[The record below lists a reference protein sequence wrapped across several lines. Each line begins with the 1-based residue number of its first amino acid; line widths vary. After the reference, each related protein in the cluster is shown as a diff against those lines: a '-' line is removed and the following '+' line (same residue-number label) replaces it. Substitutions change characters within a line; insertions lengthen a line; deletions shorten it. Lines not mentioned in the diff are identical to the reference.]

1 MKAIRRRMPVRA
13 SDDSGLSLIEVL
25 VAMMVFAIISIGIA
39 YSLTSALAMTSD
51 ARSREVAANLA
62 AQDID
67 LVRAVE
73 DVFSVGEAN
82 KTFVVNGTTFRLH
95 REASWIP
102 STGVDASCGSGG
114 GQLRYKRVNVAVE
127 WDGMRAAASAVRSD
141 TIITPGSRI
150 NDPDLGSILVSV
162 ITAAGTGSAGVT
174 VTAVPSSTANGAVAI
189 TETIKPTDAEGCTYI
204 LKVTPGNYDVTVSRA
219 GYVDIKQ
226 AATSTSIVGV
236 GKGTAASV
244 AFQYDKAG
252 LITASYASN
261 APAGTTLIPTT
272 LDTTLRNT
280 YGLFNFA
287 ATTSARSKTFNMHPF
302 DSYEVFAGRY
312 VAPTE
317 TSAGCVAADPSAWTT
332 PAAAD
337 GAVGP
342 APSTVTSTGSVN
354 VAMGVLTVLNLNGK
368 YLRAVSQA
376 YAPGDGAAGC
386 GTSATG
392 QMSYVIGPLSSN
404 AAQIAL
410 PFGAWLLTSG
420 NSTTQATAV
429 PASSLAKVTRADI
442 AGTGVVTLDPRVV
455 PTP

>member
-1 MKAIRRRMPVRA
+1 MKSLNDRLVTHRG
-13 SDDSGLSLIEVL
+13 DDSGLSLIEIM
-25 VAMMVFAIISIGIA
+25 VAMMVFAIISIAIA
-39 YSLTSALAMTSD
+39 YSLTSALTMTSD

-73 DVFSVGEAN
+73 DVFSVDDDD
-82 KTFVVNGTTFRLH
+82 KTFTVNGATFRLR
-95 REASWIP
+95 RETNWIP

-114 GQLRYKRVNVAVE
+114 GQLRYKRVNVTVT
-127 WDGMRAAASAVRSD
+127 WDGMRAATSPVRAD
-141 TIITPGSRI
+141 TLITPGSRI
-150 NDPDLGSILVSV
+150 NDPELGSILVSV

-174 VTAVPSSTANGAVAI
+174 VTAVPSSPANGAIPI
-189 TETIKPTDAEGCTYI
+189 TETIKPTDAEGCTYV

-236 GKGTAASV
+236 GKGTAASA

-252 LITASYASN
+252 VITASYASN
-261 APAGTTLIPTT
+261 APAGTTLIPTS
-272 LDTTLRNT
+272 LETTLRNT
-280 YGLFNFA
+280 YGLFNSV
-287 ATTSARSKTFNMHPF
+287 ATTNARSKTFNMHPF
-302 DSYEVFAGRY
+302 DSYEVFSGRY

-317 TSAGCVAADPSAWTT
+317 TSAGCVSADPSAWTT

-354 VAMGVLTVLNLNGK
+354 VSMGVLTVLNLNGS
-368 YLRAVSQA
+368 YLKAVSQA

-392 QMSYVIGPLSSN
+392 QMTYVIGPLSTN

-410 PFGAWLLTSG
+410 PYGAWLLSSG
-420 NSTTQATAV
+420 NAATQTTVV
-429 PASSLAKVTRADI
+429 PASSLAKVSRADI